1 MEIYQI
7 ALMVIGAITL
17 IWLLYKTAKGILWLL
32 EAGMES
38 CFREK
43 YPYDFEMHLGWI
55 IKELESRGFEQTDT
69 IDAGGDYPG
78 VILNHPQTGIE
89 MEVRLRAPLLT
100 TTGYSIVVANHD
112 NNTAIVMQDSESD
125 ENKRLLGKYL
135 E

>member
-17 IWLLYKTAKGILWLL
+17 LWLVVKAVKGIFWFL

-43 YPYDFEMHLGWI
+43 YPYDFEMHLGWLI
-55 IKELESRGFEQTDT
+55 NELESRGYKQTNT

-78 VILNHPQTGIE
+78 VILNTKTGIE
-89 MEVRLRAPLLT
+89 MEVRLRAPLLA
-100 TTGYSIVVANHD
+100 TTGYSIVVANHN
-112 NNTAIVMQDSESD
+112 NNTAIVMQDSASD
-125 ENKRLLGKYL
+125 ENKRLLEKYL